1 MGDENAL
8 LSIKFTTGPYKEMK
22 MGQKMREVTPQGR
35 EEQAQ
40 RSTTMW
46 KRLNP
51 GEIRESPVYKGIL
64 GTGYCDEPKGTTNKE
79 LLTEN
84 AAEFKVQNTH
94 KDNFRV
100 RDKHTEYVEHLVRDQ
115 ALARKHGGK

>member
-51 GEIRESPVYKGIL
+51 
-64 GTGYCDEPKGTTNKE
+64 GYCDEPKGTTNKE